1 MRAFAFILRS
11 ALSSAVLIAVLVAVA
26 APPAL
31 AGPALTPAPT
41 LDQVLGYS
49 YVSGFFNL
57 MT

>member
-1 MRAFAFILRS
+1 MRAFASTLRP
-11 ALSSAVLIAVLVAVA
+11 ALSATVLIAFHLY
-26 APPAL
+26 PPAL
-31 AGPALTPAPT
+31 AASAPT